1 MIFQSLA
8 QIDQTMSNLQH
19 KKRLLRKVKR
29 NNNGGATVEW
39 TDIYFDPE
47 SGTYVK
53 NTEARTSD
61 AMIHEDMKSAFAP
74 FAEHWMIFGEET
86 PEPKANHAFDG
97 SLKGLE
103 KVTVTSVTLS
113 GGGFDEEG
121 TDDDKPIG
129 VHIQGTK
136 KLRCGRVKNYCCPG
150 IKLGSPQE
158 KYKFSA
164 DVDAHLAGAGGRG
177 VAVPGGQVR
186 SSGPGGTLNFDDAPD
201 LGQGAVLELGEPV

>member
-1 MIFQSLA
+1 
-8 QIDQTMSNLQH
+8 MSNLQH

-29 NNNGGATVEW
+29 NNNGGATIAW
-39 TDIYFDPE
+39 TDVYFNSE

-53 NTEARTSD
+53 NTEERTSD
-61 AMIHEDMKSAFAP
+61 ALIHEDMKAAFGP

-86 PEPKANHAFDG
+86 PEPKATHAFDG
-97 SLKGLE
+97 TLKGIE

-113 GGGFDEEG
+113 GGGSEEEG
-121 TDDDKPIG
+121 EEEDKPIG

-164 DVDAHLAGAGGRG
+164 EVDAHL
-177 VAVPGGQVR
+177 QVLEAEAWEYLE
-186 SSGPGGTLNFDDAPD
+186 GKCAPPAQTAIDFTDAPT
-201 LGQGAVLELGEPV
+201 LGEGATLELGEPV

>member
-1 MIFQSLA
+1 
-8 QIDQTMSNLQH
+8 MSNLQH

-164 DVDAHLAGAGGRG
+164 EVDAHLQALEAEAWQYLDGKCAPP
-177 VAVPGGQVR
+177 AQAA
-186 SSGPGGTLNFDDAPD
+186 LNFDDAPD

>member
-1 MIFQSLA
+1 
-8 QIDQTMSNLQH
+8 MSNLQH

-61 AMIHEDMKSAFAP
+61 ALIHQDMKAAFAP

-97 SLKGLE
+97 TLKGLE

-113 GGGFDEEG
+113 GGGFDEGEG
-121 TDDDKPIG
+121 SDDDKPIG

-158 KYKFSA
+158 KYKFA
-164 DVDAHLAGAGGRG
+164 DMVDAHL
-177 VAVPGGQVR
+177 Q
-186 SSGPGGTLNFDDAPD
+186 TLEAEAWQYLDGKCAPPAQAALQFDDAEGLEPV
-201 LGQGAVLELGEPV
+201 GEEEGAKLLGEAK

>member
-1 MIFQSLA
+1 
-8 QIDQTMSNLQH
+8 MSNLQH

-29 NNNGGATVEW
+29 NNNGGATIAW
-39 TDIYFDPE
+39 TDVYFNSE

-53 NTEARTSD
+53 NSEERTSD
-61 AMIHEDMKSAFAP
+61 ALIHEDMKAAFGP

-86 PEPKANHAFDG
+86 PEPKATHAFDG
-97 SLKGLE
+97 TLKGIE

-113 GGGFDEEG
+113 GGGFEEEG
-121 TDDDKPIG
+121 EEEDKPIG

-164 DVDAHLAGAGGRG
+164 EVDAHLQMLEAEAWEYLDGKCA
-177 VAVPGGQVR
+177 APAQA
-186 SSGPGGTLNFDDAPD
+186 TINFEDAPE

>member
-1 MIFQSLA
+1 
-8 QIDQTMSNLQH
+8 MSNLQH

-29 NNNGGATVEW
+29 NNNGGATVAW
-39 TDIYFDPE
+39 TDVYFNTE

-53 NTEARTSD
+53 NTEERTSD
-61 AMIHEDMKSAFAP
+61 ALIHEDMKAAFGP

-86 PEPKANHAFDG
+86 PEPKATHAFDG
-97 SLKGLE
+97 TLKGLE

-113 GGGFDEEG
+113 GGGTEDEGEEE
-121 TDDDKPIG
+121 DKPIG

-164 DVDAHLAGAGGRG
+164 EVDAHLQALEAEAWQYLEGKCAPP
-177 VAVPGGQVR
+177 AQAA
-186 SSGPGGTLNFDDAPD
+186 LNFEDAPE

>member
-1 MIFQSLA
+1 
-8 QIDQTMSNLQH
+8 MSNLQH

-29 NNNGGATVEW
+29 NNNGGATVAW
-39 TDIYFDPE
+39 TDVYFNTE

-53 NTEARTSD
+53 NTEERTSD
-61 AMIHEDMKSAFAP
+61 ALIHEDMKAAFGP

-86 PEPKANHAFDG
+86 PEPKATHAFDG
-97 SLKGLE
+97 TLKGLE

-113 GGGFDEEG
+113 GGGFEEEG
-121 TDDDKPIG
+121 EEEDKPIG

-164 DVDAHLAGAGGRG
+164 EVDAHLQNLEAEAWQYLEGKCAPP
-177 VAVPGGQVR
+177 AQAA
-186 SSGPGGTLNFDDAPD
+186 LNFEDAPE

>member
-1 MIFQSLA
+1 
-8 QIDQTMSNLQH
+8 MSNLQH

-29 NNNGGATVEW
+29 NNNGGATVAW
-39 TDIYFDPE
+39 TDVYFNTE

-53 NTEARTSD
+53 NTEERTSD
-61 AMIHEDMKSAFAP
+61 ALIHEDMKAAFGP

-86 PEPKANHAFDG
+86 PEPKATHAFDG
-97 SLKGLE
+97 TLKGLE

-113 GGGFDEEG
+113 GGGTEDEGEEE
-121 TDDDKPIG
+121 DKPIG

-164 DVDAHLAGAGGRG
+164 EVDAHLQVLEAEAWQYLEGKCAPPAQ
-177 VAVPGGQVR
+177 VALP
-186 SSGPGGTLNFDDAPD
+186 FDDAEGLED
-201 LGQGAVLELGEPV
+201 VGEEEGAKLLGEAR